1 MFYPFIIE
9 QRMYPKWKRGYIV
22 GEMSEANFLHKILP
36 KSKKKSKFN
45 HNGKNILLLTST
57 TTIIKIQ
64 RLPRVNVGYQKNK
77 QKGESMR
84 GKLRNIRKEQK
95 LTQENLSKM
104 VNIHRTH
111 YSMIENGRR
120 NPSLK
125 VAVSIKKAL
134 NYQYDDIF
142 EKQ

>member
-1 MFYPFIIE
+1 M
-9 QRMYPKWKRGYIV
+9 
-22 GEMSEANFLHKILP
+22 A
-36 KSKKKSKFN
+36 
-45 HNGKNILLLTST
+45 
-57 TTIIKIQ
+57 
-64 RLPRVNVGYQKNK
+64 
-77 QKGESMR
+77 KGEIKR
-84 GKLRNIRKEQK
+84 EKLKKIRKEQN
-95 LTQENLSKM
+95 LTQKSLSKS

>member
-1 MFYPFIIE
+1 MILLKNISESNRGCTVEKTDSVFLYKKVTDNKPII
-9 QRMYPKWKRGYIV
+9 KK
-22 GEMSEANFLHKILP
+22 LP
-36 KSKKKSKFN
+36 KIW
-45 HNGKNILLLTST
+45 KNIDININNYYNKNIKVTKSNLLIT
-57 TTIIKIQ
+57 KMA
-64 RLPRVNVGYQKNK
+64 
-77 QKGESMR
+77 KGEIMR
-84 GKLRNIRKEQK
+84 EKLKKIRKEQN
-95 LTQENLSKM
+95 LTQKSLSKS

>member
-1 MFYPFIIE
+1 MTLSKNISESNRGCTVEKTDSVFLYKKVTDNKPII
-9 QRMYPKWKRGYIV
+9 KK
-22 GEMSEANFLHKILP
+22 LP
-36 KSKKKSKFN
+36 KIW
-45 HNGKNILLLTST
+45 KNIDININNYYNKNIKVTKSNLLIT
-57 TTIIKIQ
+57 KMA
-64 RLPRVNVGYQKNK
+64 
-77 QKGESMR
+77 KGEIMR
-84 GKLRNIRKEQK
+84 EKLKKIRKEQN
-95 LTQENLSKM
+95 LTQKSLSNM
-104 VNIHRTH
+104 VNIHRTY

>member
-1 MFYPFIIE
+1 MILLKNISESNRGCTVEKTDSVFLYKKVTDNKPII
-9 QRMYPKWKRGYIV
+9 KK
-22 GEMSEANFLHKILP
+22 LP
-36 KSKKKSKFN
+36 KIWKKIDIN
-45 HNGKNILLLTST
+45 NNNYYNKNIKVTKSNLLIT
-57 TTIIKIQ
+57 KMA
-64 RLPRVNVGYQKNK
+64 
-77 QKGESMR
+77 KGEIMR
-84 GKLRNIRKEQK
+84 EKLKKIRKEQN
-95 LTQENLSKM
+95 LTQKSLSKS

>member
-1 MFYPFIIE
+1 MTL
-9 QRMYPKWKRGYIV
+9 
-22 GEMSEANFLHKILP
+22 S
-36 KSKKKSKFN
+36 
-45 HNGKNILLLTST
+45 KNISQSNRGCTVEKTDSVFLYKKVTDNKP
-57 TTIIKIQ
+57 IIKEEI
-64 RLPRVNVGYQKNK
+64 
-77 QKGESMR
+77 MR
-84 GKLRNIRKEQK
+84 EKLKKIRKEQN
-95 LTQENLSKM
+95 LTQKSLSKS

>member
-1 MFYPFIIE
+1 MTLSKNISESNRGCTVEKTDSVFLYKKVTDNKPII
-9 QRMYPKWKRGYIV
+9 KK
-22 GEMSEANFLHKILP
+22 LP
-36 KSKKKSKFN
+36 KIW
-45 HNGKNILLLTST
+45 KNIDININNYYNKNIKVTKSNLLIT
-57 TTIIKIQ
+57 KMA
-64 RLPRVNVGYQKNK
+64 
-77 QKGESMR
+77 KGEIMR
-84 GKLRNIRKEQK
+84 EKLKKIRKEQN
-95 LTQENLSKM
+95 LTQKSLSKS

>member
-1 MFYPFIIE
+1 MILLKNISESNRGCTVEKTDSVFLYKKVTDNKPII
-9 QRMYPKWKRGYIV
+9 KK
-22 GEMSEANFLHKILP
+22 LP
-36 KSKKKSKFN
+36 KIW
-45 HNGKNILLLTST
+45 KNIDININNYYNKNIKVTKSNLLIT
-57 TTIIKIQ
+57 KMA
-64 RLPRVNVGYQKNK
+64 
-77 QKGESMR
+77 KGETMR
-84 GKLRNIRKEQK
+84 EKLKKIRKEQN
-95 LTQENLSKM
+95 LTQKSLSKS

-111 YSMIENGRR
+111 YSMIESGRR

>member
-1 MFYPFIIE
+1 MTLSKNISQSNRGCTVEKTDSVFLYKKVTDNKPII
-9 QRMYPKWKRGYIV
+9 KK
-22 GEMSEANFLHKILP
+22 LP
-36 KSKKKSKFN
+36 KIW
-45 HNGKNILLLTST
+45 KNIDININNYYNKNIKVTKGNLLIT
-57 TTIIKIQ
+57 KMA
-64 RLPRVNVGYQKNK
+64 
-77 QKGESMR
+77 KGEIMR
-84 GKLRNIRKEQK
+84 EKLKKIRKEQN
-95 LTQENLSKM
+95 LTQKSLSKS

>member
-1 MFYPFIIE
+1 MILLKNISESNRGCTVEKTDSVFLYKKVTDNKPII
-9 QRMYPKWKRGYIV
+9 KK
-22 GEMSEANFLHKILP
+22 LP
-36 KSKKKSKFN
+36 KIW
-45 HNGKNILLLTST
+45 KNIDININNYYNKNIKVTKGNLLIT
-57 TTIIKIQ
+57 KMA
-64 RLPRVNVGYQKNK
+64 
-77 QKGESMR
+77 KGEIMR
-84 GKLRNIRKEQK
+84 EKLKKIRKEQN
-95 LTQENLSKM
+95 LTQKSLSKS

>member
-1 MFYPFIIE
+1 MTLSKNISQSNRGCTVEKTDSVFLYKKVTDNKPII
-9 QRMYPKWKRGYIV
+9 KK
-22 GEMSEANFLHKILP
+22 LP
-36 KSKKKSKFN
+36 KIW
-45 HNGKNILLLTST
+45 KNIDININNYYNKNIKVTKSNLLIT
-57 TTIIKIQ
+57 KMA
-64 RLPRVNVGYQKNK
+64 
-77 QKGESMR
+77 KGEIMR
-84 GKLRNIRKEQK
+84 EKLKKIRKEQN
-95 LTQENLSKM
+95 LTQENLSNM
-104 VNIHRTH
+104 VNIHRTY

>member
-1 MFYPFIIE
+1 MILLKNISESNRGCTVEKTDSVFLYKKVTDNKPII
-9 QRMYPKWKRGYIV
+9 KK
-22 GEMSEANFLHKILP
+22 LP
-36 KSKKKSKFN
+36 KIW
-45 HNGKNILLLTST
+45 KNIDININNYYNKNIKVTKSNLLIT
-57 TTIIKIQ
+57 KMA
-64 RLPRVNVGYQKNK
+64 
-77 QKGESMR
+77 KGETMR
-84 GKLRNIRKEQK
+84 EKLKKIRKEQN
-95 LTQENLSKM
+95 LTQKSLSKS

>member
-1 MFYPFIIE
+1 MILLKNISESNRGCTVEKTDSVFLYKKVTDNKPII
-9 QRMYPKWKRGYIV
+9 KK
-22 GEMSEANFLHKILP
+22 LP
-36 KSKKKSKFN
+36 KIW
-45 HNGKNILLLTST
+45 KNIDININNYYNKNIKVTKSNLLIT
-57 TTIIKIQ
+57 KMA
-64 RLPRVNVGYQKNK
+64 
-77 QKGESMR
+77 KGEIMR
-84 GKLRNIRKEQK
+84 EKLKKIRKEQN
-95 LTQENLSKM
+95 LTQKSLSKS

-142 EKQ
+142 EKK